1 MQLWYHEGSP
11 SLDGDSIMTP
21 LLTDELW
28 SAMEPLLPKHKPSP
42 KGGHPRC
49 NDRQCLEGI
58 LYVLRGG
65 IAWHLLP
72 GDFGVSSSTC
82 WRRFTEWTTVGVWD
96 KVHRKLLSELG
107 QQGVLDI
114 DRVIIDSASV
124 RAQKGGRIPDPTPP
138 TAANQ
143 GANAMLSATP
153 TGFPW

>member
-1 MQLWYHEGSP
+1 
-11 SLDGDSIMTP
+11 MTT

-28 SAMEPLLPKHKPSP
+28 STVEPLLPKHKPSP

-65 IAWHLLP
+65 IAWRLLP
-72 GDFGVSSSTC
+72 QEFGVSSSTC
-82 WRRFTEWTTVGVWD
+82 WRRYDQWTKANVWD

-107 QQGVLDI
+107 QRGALDI

-124 RAQKGGRIPDPTPP
+124 RAVKGGRIPDRTRP
-138 TAANQ
+138 TAANRAVN
-143 GANAMLSATP
+143 GM
-153 TGFPW
+153 